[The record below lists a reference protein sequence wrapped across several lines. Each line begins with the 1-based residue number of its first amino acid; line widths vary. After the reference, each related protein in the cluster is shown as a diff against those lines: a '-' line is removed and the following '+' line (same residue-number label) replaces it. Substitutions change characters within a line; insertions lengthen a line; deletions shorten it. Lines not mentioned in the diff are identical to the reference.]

1 MTKKV
6 VPIDP
11 GNAYRTRDGHDV
23 EIRGVVK
30 NNSAGN
36 RVTYPV
42 KGSILHKTSTGRVR
56 REYAIWTLAGRFMS
70 GKNHK
75 NDLIEVKDHETDD

>member
-1 MTKKV
+1 MTKRV

-11 GNAYRTRDGHDV
+11 GKQYRTREGKDV

-42 KGSILHKTSTGRVR
+42 KGSILSETATGRVVR
-56 REYAIWTLAGRFMS
+56 QYAIWTLAGRFMS

-75 NDLIEVKDHETDD
+75 NDLIEVKHETDD